1 MLFYP
6 LPNDKILNS
15 FKFKAFADD
24 KITMTQKLKFVLGRV
39 ENIEGKRRKCWLPAF
54 FLFPQCFLKFF
65 YSQRC

>member
-1 MLFYP
+1 MLFHP

-15 FKFKAFADD
+15 SKFKAFADD
-24 KITMTQKLKFVLGRV
+24 KITMTQKFELGSV
-39 ENIEGKRRKCWLPAF
+39 ENIEGIRRKCWLPAF